1 MRRDGRIARATACV
15 LPSAALA
22 ASAMAATM
30 PSKAAGLR
38 GGGIDRPEERISVV
52 LHLADAT
59 DIDALAAALDAAGSS
74 RGERHREVVRSLQ
87 EAAAR
92 DEDVPA
98 SLQWLAGGRLET
110 VQRFWIT
117 NAIRIDGPA
126 DAVAAAAM
134 HPRVR
139 SVSANLPIRGIH
151 PVAESVFAGEVGPPA
166 GGEGGGPVVEPGVA
180 AINAPAAW
188 SLGYDGTDILVGVI
202 DTGVDATHPALAGRW
217 AGLRPEYA
225 GHPEWAWFD
234 PWTGQDG
241 PPFDSGSSSHGTHV
255 AGTVCGGPPGDGI
268 GVAPGAHWIAAGAI
282 DRGGSIEATIADAI
296 ESFQWMLDP
305 DGDPETV
312 FDVPHVIVNSWGLA
326 GFHGIAA
333 CDPQLWSFLDAV
345 EAAGT
350 VVVFAAGNEGIA
362 GLRRPADR
370 ASDPWRTF
378 AVAAVDGGSPEFP
391 VADFSSRGPTACTPE
406 GLPAIKPD
414 IAGPGVAVRSAL
426 AGGQYGLKSGTS
438 MAAPHLAGVIALM
451 RQANPDL
458 SPQDLKQILFE
469 TAVDLGEPGEDN
481 ATGYGMV
488 DALAAVVRAAETIAL
503 RFELDE
509 VPTLIDPAGGPLV
522 RVSVRGVASPPEPGT
537 GELHLRVDG
546 GPWVV
551 SPMAEREP
559 NIYDAVFPAIACGSQ
574 VDWYVSALNAEGHR
588 ATGPALAPGISHT
601 ARVSSGV
608 EVLVRL
614 DFESAVGWGVVNEDL
629 EDGAWERGVP
639 AGAGDRGDPPA
650 DADGSG
656 AAWLTG
662 NRPGNSDVDGG
673 PTRLVSPAYDLRGLP
688 DPVASFSWWLT
699 NEQDGDRLEVEV
711 SGDDGATWHLAAQRS
726 QSGGWTRQSVRV
738 LQHLPPTELQGVRFR
753 FSVADNPNDSVTEAG
768 IDAFEI
774 ASDVCLS
781 PPETG
786 DVTGDGVVDLQD
798 LLSVLASWGPCGGCP
813 ADLDGSGEVDFVD
826 LLPVLANFAS

>member
-1 MRRDGRIARATACV
+1 MSRSRRIARAGTLL
-15 LPSAALA
+15 LPSAVLA
-22 ASAMAATM
+22 VAAMSAAMTPAVAD
-30 PSKAAGLR
+30 AR
-38 GGGIDRPEERISVV
+38 GGEAARPVERVSVI
-52 LHLADAT
+52 LGLSDPADV
-59 DIDALAAALDAAGSS
+59 DGLAAALDAAGSP
-74 RGERHREVVRSLQ
+74 RRERHREVVLTLR
-87 EAAAR
+87 EAAVR
-92 DEDVPA
+92 DADMPVA
-98 SLQWLAGGRLET
+98 LQQLAGGRLEA

-126 DAVAAAAM
+126 DAVAAAAT

-139 SVSANLPIRGIH
+139 SVSPNLPIRGIR
-151 PVAESVFAGEVGPPA
+151 PVAESVPAGADDPPA
-166 GGEGGGPVVEPGVA
+166 GVGGPVVEPGVA
-180 AINAPAAW
+180 AVNAPAAW
-188 SLGYDGTDILVGVI
+188 AMGYDGSGILVAVI
-202 DTGVDATHPALAGRW
+202 DTGVDGTHPALAGRW

-234 PWTGQDG
+234 PWGGQNDA
-241 PPFDSGSSSHGTHV
+241 PFDSGSSSHGTHV

-268 GVAPGAHWIAAGAI
+268 GVAPGSHWIAAAAI
-282 DRGGSIEATIADAI
+282 DRGGSIEATLADAI

-305 DGDPETV
+305 DGDPRTV

-326 GFHGIAA
+326 DFHGIAA

-350 VVVFAAGNEGIA
+350 VVVFAAGNEGAA

-378 AVAAVDGGSPEFP
+378 AVAAVDAGSPGFP
-391 VADFSSRGPTACTPE
+391 VAGFSSRGPTTCTPD
-406 GLPAIKPD
+406 GQPAIKPD

-426 AGGQYGLKSGTS
+426 GGGQYGFKSGTS

-458 SPQDLKQILFE
+458 SPQDIKQILFE
-469 TAVDLGEPGEDN
+469 TAVDLAESGEDN
-481 ATGYGMV
+481 DTGHGMV
-488 DALAAVVRAAETIAL
+488 DAAAAVVRAAGTVAL
-503 RFELDE
+503 RFTFDGLPE
-509 VPTLIDPAGGPLV
+509 LIDPAGGPLV
-522 RVSVRGVASPPEPGT
+522 RVSVRGEVSPPMPGT
-537 GELHLRVDG
+537 GRLHLRVDG
-546 GPWVV
+546 GPW
-551 SPMAEREP
+551 SETPMLEREP
-559 NIYDAVFPAIACGSQ
+559 NVYDAVFPPLPCGSR
-574 VDWYVSALNAEGHR
+574 VEWYVSAMNAEGRR
-588 ATGPALAPGISHT
+588 ASGPALAPGITHA

-614 DFESAVGWGVVNEDL
+614 DFESAAGWGVVNEDL

-639 AGAGDRGDPPA
+639 AGAGDRGDPPI

-673 PTRLVSPAYDLRGLP
+673 PTRLVSPAYDLRGLS

-699 NEQDGDRLEVEV
+699 NEQGGDALDVEV
-711 SGDDGATWHLAAQRS
+711 SGDDGLTWRLAARRTS
-726 QSGGWTRQSVRV
+726 SGGWVRQSVRV
-738 LQHLPPTELQGVRFR
+738 LEHLSPADLGGVRFR

-774 ASDVCLS
+774 FSDICL
-781 PPETG
+781 PPPVPG
-786 DVTGDGVVDLQD
+786 DVDGNGLVDLQD
-798 LLSVLASWGPCGGCP
+798 LLLVLAAWGPCDGCP
-813 ADLDGSGEVDFVD
+813 ADLDGSGAVDFDD
-826 LLPVLANFAS
+826 LLPVLANFSA